1 MVYSLV
7 KLLFSLSGFF
17 PILCYAMNKKTTLRH
32 MGEVVLVLISVS
44 NAAFADASS
53 ERLDAYKG
61 NKLLSP
67 EVNIATINSASSE
80 HSDVA
85 VFTPSVLSWKSY
97 SNMQDAAFSKF
108 MDWTKEDFEEFFKG
122 YTWNTYEKYVDAW
135 NFLSQT
141 GNDHLQGAVI
151 SDEDAIAVLQA
162 QLEKLLN
169 EDSIDN
175 RPFPCEGLDFSGLN
189 LAYAWLNNFTGMTAE
204 QLFSAAHIGFA
215 TLPAIDFT
223 GVDFGGK
230 DLHGIDMSRCTGIT
244 AEQLLAAKDIGGTTL
259 PSVNFAGA
267 NLSGLDLNGVD
278 LSKCTNLTASQLLS
292 ASDIRG
298 TSLPAIDFTGAD
310 LSGKNLGSIDFSL
323 CTGLTGKQLAAASS
337 IQNTNLPAIDFTG
350 ADLSGKSLISVDFSM
365 CTGLSASQVLAAT
378 SLTNVKLPA
387 IDFSGVDLTGKRLY
401 GVDFT
406 KCTGLTGTQLSNATN
421 ISYIRLTSEQY
432 ESMKTDLPSGKT
444 IWVNDILTRI
454 P

>member
-1 MVYSLV
+1 
-7 KLLFSLSGFF
+7 
-17 PILCYAMNKKTTLRH
+17 MNKKTTLRH

-53 ERLDAYKG
+53 ERLAAYKD
-61 NKLLSP
+61 NKLLPP
-67 EVNIATINSASSE
+67 EINIATINSASSE

-97 SNMQDAAFSKF
+97 SNMQDAVFGKF

-122 YTWNTYEKYVDAW
+122 YTKDTYEKYVDAW

-162 QLEKLLN
+162 QLEKLLK

-175 RPFPCEGLDFSGLN
+175 TPFPCEGLDFSGLD
-189 LAYAWLNNFTGMTAE
+189 LLSCQLENFTGMTAE
-204 QLFSAAHIGFA
+204 QLFSAACIRFA

-230 DLHGIDMSRCTGIT
+230 DLYRVDMSRCTGIT
-244 AEQLLAAKDIGGTTL
+244 AEQLLAAKDISYTTL
-259 PSVNFAGA
+259 PSVDFAGA
-267 NLSGLDLNGVD
+267 NLSGLDLNRVD

-310 LSGKNLGSIDFSL
+310 LSGKNLSGIDFSL
-323 CTGLTGKQLAAASS
+323 CTGLTGKQLAAASF
-337 IQNTNLPAIDFTG
+337 IQDTKLPAIDFTG
-350 ADLSGKSLISVDFSM
+350 ADLSGKSLSSVDFSM

-378 SLTNVKLPA
+378 NLQYMKLPA
-387 IDFSGVDLTGKRLY
+387 IDFSGVDLTGKRIT

-421 ISYIRLTSEQY
+421 INFIRLTSEQY

-444 IWVNDILTRI
+444 IYVNDNLTEIRNL
-454 P
+454 

>member
-1 MVYSLV
+1 
-7 KLLFSLSGFF
+7 
-17 PILCYAMNKKTTLRH
+17 
-32 MGEVVLVLISVS
+32 MGEVVLLLISVS
-44 NAAFADASS
+44 NAAFADTSS
-53 ERLDAYKG
+53 ERLAAYKG
-61 NKLLSP
+61 NKLIP
-67 EVNIATINSASSE
+67 HEVNITTINSASSE

-169 EDSIDN
+169 EDSIDG
-175 RPFPCEGLDFSGLN
+175 RPFPCEGLDFSGLD
-189 LAYAWLNNFTGMTAE
+189 LLSCQLENFTGMTAE
-204 QLFSAAHIGFA
+204 QLFSAARIGWS

-230 DLHGIDMSRCTGIT
+230 DLYEIDMSRCTGIT
-244 AEQLLAAKDIGGTTL
+244 AEQLLAANDICGITL
-259 PSVNFAGA
+259 PSVDFAGA
-267 NLSGLDLNGVD
+267 NLSGLRLNGVD
-278 LSKCTNLTASQLLS
+278 FSKCTNLTASQLLS
-292 ASDIRG
+292 AADING

-310 LSGKNLGSIDFSL
+310 LSGKSLSGIDFSL

-337 IQNTNLPAIDFTG
+337 IQGTKLPAIDFTG
-350 ADLSGKSLISVDFSM
+350 ADLSGK
-365 CTGLSASQVLAAT
+365 
-378 SLTNVKLPA
+378 N
-387 IDFSGVDLTGKRLY
+387 LY
-401 GVDFT
+401 SVDFT

-421 ISYIRLTSEQY
+421 IRFIRLTSEQY
-432 ESMKTDLPSGKT
+432 DSMKTDLPSGET
-444 IWVNDILTRI
+444 IYVNDTLTRTPI
-454 P
+454 R

>member
-1 MVYSLV
+1 
-7 KLLFSLSGFF
+7 
-17 PILCYAMNKKTTLRH
+17 MNKKTTLRH
-32 MGEVVLVLISVS
+32 MGEVVLLLISVS
-44 NAAFADASS
+44 NAAFADTSS
-53 ERLDAYKG
+53 ERLAAYKG
-61 NKLLSP
+61 NKLIP
-67 EVNIATINSASSE
+67 HEVNITTINSASSE

-169 EDSIDN
+169 EDSIDG
-175 RPFPCEGLDFSGLN
+175 RPFPCEGLDFSGLD
-189 LAYAWLNNFTGMTAE
+189 LLSCQLENFTGMTAE
-204 QLFSAAHIGFA
+204 QLFSAARIGWS

-230 DLHGIDMSRCTGIT
+230 DLYEIDMSRCTGIT
-244 AEQLLAAKDIGGTTL
+244 AEQLLAANDICGITL
-259 PSVNFAGA
+259 PSVDFAGA
-267 NLSGLDLNGVD
+267 NLSGLRLNGVD
-278 LSKCTNLTASQLLS
+278 FSKCTNLTASQLLS
-292 ASDIRG
+292 AADING

-310 LSGKNLGSIDFSL
+310 LSGKSLSGIDFSL

-337 IQNTNLPAIDFTG
+337 IQGTKLPAIDFTG
-350 ADLSGKSLISVDFSM
+350 ADLSGK
-365 CTGLSASQVLAAT
+365 
-378 SLTNVKLPA
+378 N
-387 IDFSGVDLTGKRLY
+387 LY
-401 GVDFT
+401 SVDFT

-421 ISYIRLTSEQY
+421 IRFIRLTSEQY
-432 ESMKTDLPSGKT
+432 DSMKTDLPSGET
-444 IWVNDILTRI
+444 IYVNDTLTRTPI
-454 P
+454 R

>member
-67 EVNIATINSASSE
+67 EVYIATINSASSE

-108 MDWTKEDFEEFFKG
+108 MDWTKEDFEEFFKD
-122 YTWNTYEKYVDAW
+122 YTWDTSTYDKYVDAW

-162 QLEKLLN
+162 QLEKVLN
-169 EDSIDN
+169 EGAFDCI
-175 RPFPCEGLDFSGLN
+175 PFPCEGLDFSGLN
-189 LAYAWLNNFTGMTAE
+189 LAYALLNHFTGMTAE
-204 QLFSAAHIGFA
+204 QLFSAANIGFA

-223 GVDFGGK
+223 GVDLSGK
-230 DLHGIDMSRCTGIT
+230 DL
-244 AEQLLAAKDIGGTTL
+244 GG
-259 PSVNFAGA
+259 
-267 NLSGLDLNGVD
+267 
-278 LSKCTNLTASQLLS
+278 
-292 ASDIRG
+292 
-298 TSLPAIDFTGAD
+298 
-310 LSGKNLGSIDFSL
+310 IDFSL

-337 IQNTNLPAIDFTG
+337 ILNTKLPAIDFTG
-350 ADLSGKSLISVDFSM
+350 ADLSGKSLMFVDFSM

-378 SLTNVKLPA
+378 NLTNVKLPA
-387 IDFSGVDLTGKRLY
+387 IDFSGVDLTGKRLN

-421 ISYIRLTSEQY
+421 ISNIRLTSEQY

-444 IWVNDILTRI
+444 IYVNDILTRI

>member
-1 MVYSLV
+1 
-7 KLLFSLSGFF
+7 
-17 PILCYAMNKKTTLRH
+17 MNKKTTLRH
-32 MGEVVLVLISVS
+32 MWAVFLVLISVS

-61 NKLLSP
+61 NKLLPP
-67 EVNIATINSASSE
+67 EINIATINSVSSE

-97 SNMQDAAFSKF
+97 SNMQDAVFGKF

-122 YTWNTYEKYVDAW
+122 YTKDTYEKYVDAW

-162 QLEKLLN
+162 QLEKLLK

-175 RPFPCEGLDFSGLN
+175 TPFPCEGLDFSGLN
-189 LAYAWLNNFTGMTAE
+189 LTFAFLNNFTGMTAE
-204 QLFSAAHIGFA
+204 QLFSAARIGWA

-230 DLHGIDMSRCTGIT
+230 DLHDIDMSRCTGIT
-244 AEQLLAAKDIGGTTL
+244 AEQLLAANDISGTTL

-267 NLSGLDLNGVD
+267 NLSGLGLNGVD
-278 LSKCTNLTASQLLS
+278 FSKCTNLTASQLLS
-292 ASDIRG
+292 ASDISG

-310 LSGKNLGSIDFSL
+310 LSGKNLEGIDFSL
-323 CTGLTGKQLAAASS
+323 CTGLTGKQLAAASI
-337 IQNTNLPAIDFTG
+337 IQDTKLPAIDFTG
-350 ADLSGKSLISVDFSM
+350 VDLSGKSLMAVDFSM
-365 CTGLSASQVLAAT
+365 CTGLSASQLLAAT
-378 SLTNVKLPA
+378 NFTSVKLPA
-387 IDFSGVDLTGKRLY
+387 IDFSGVDFTGKKLTF
-401 GVDFT
+401 VDFT

-421 ISYIRLTSEQY
+421 INYIRLTSEQY

-444 IWVNDILTRI
+444 IFVNGNLTEI

>member
-1 MVYSLV
+1 MIYSLV

-32 MGEVVLVLISVS
+32 MGEVVLLLISVS
-44 NAAFADASS
+44 NAAFADTSS
-53 ERLDAYKG
+53 ERLAAYKG
-61 NKLLSP
+61 NKLIP
-67 EVNIATINSASSE
+67 HEVNITTINSASSE

-169 EDSIDN
+169 EDSIDG
-175 RPFPCEGLDFSGLN
+175 RPFPCEGLDFSGLD
-189 LAYAWLNNFTGMTAE
+189 LLSCQLENFTGMTAE
-204 QLFSAAHIGFA
+204 QLFSAARIGWS

-230 DLHGIDMSRCTGIT
+230 DLYEIDMSRCTGIT
-244 AEQLLAAKDIGGTTL
+244 AEQLLAANDICGITL
-259 PSVNFAGA
+259 PSVDFAGA
-267 NLSGLDLNGVD
+267 NLSGLRLNGVD
-278 LSKCTNLTASQLLS
+278 FSKCTNLTASQLLS
-292 ASDIRG
+292 AADING

-310 LSGKNLGSIDFSL
+310 LSGKSLSGIDFSL

-337 IQNTNLPAIDFTG
+337 IQGTKLPAIDFTG
-350 ADLSGKSLISVDFSM
+350 ADLSGK
-365 CTGLSASQVLAAT
+365 
-378 SLTNVKLPA
+378 N
-387 IDFSGVDLTGKRLY
+387 LY
-401 GVDFT
+401 SVDFT

-421 ISYIRLTSEQY
+421 IRFIRLTSEQY
-432 ESMKTDLPSGKT
+432 DSMKTDLPSGET
-444 IWVNDILTRI
+444 IYVNDTLTRTPI
-454 P
+454 R

>member
-1 MVYSLV
+1 MWAVFL
-7 KLLFSLSGFF
+7 
-17 PILCYAMNKKTTLRH
+17 A
-32 MGEVVLVLISVS
+32 LISVS

-61 NKLLSP
+61 NKLLPP
-67 EVNIATINSASSE
+67 EINIATINSVSSE

-85 VFTPSVLSWKSY
+85 VFTPNVLSWESY
-97 SNMQDAAFSKF
+97 SNTQDAVFGKF

-122 YTWNTYEKYVDAW
+122 YTQDTYEKYVDAW

-162 QLEKLLN
+162 QLEKLVK
-169 EDSIDN
+169 EHSIDST
-175 RPFPCEGLDFSGLN
+175 PFPCEGLDFSGLD
-189 LAYAWLNNFTGMTAE
+189 LLGCQLENFTGMTAE
-204 QLFSAAHIGFA
+204 QLFSAARITYA

-230 DLHGIDMSRCTGIT
+230 NLSCVDMSRCTGIT
-244 AEQLLAAKDIGGTTL
+244 AEQLLASEDISSTTL
-259 PSVNFAGA
+259 PSVNFEGA
-267 NLSGLDLNGVD
+267 NLSGLNLDGVD
-278 LSKCTNLTASQLLS
+278 FSKCTNLTASQLLS

-298 TSLPAIDFTGAD
+298 ASLPAIDFTGAD
-310 LSGKNLGSIDFSL
+310 LSGKNLGGIDFSL

-337 IQNTNLPAIDFTG
+337 IQNTKLPAIDFTG
-350 ADLSGKSLISVDFSM
+350 VDLSRKSLAYVDFSM

-378 SLTNVKLPA
+378 NLTNVKLPA
-387 IDFSGVDLTGKRLY
+387 IDFSGVDLTGKHLNF
-401 GVDFT
+401 VDFT

-421 ISYIRLTSEQY
+421 IHCIRLTSEQY
-432 ESMKTDLPSGKT
+432 DSMKTDLPSGTT
-444 IWVNDILTRI
+444 IYVNDILTEI
-454 P
+454 PNP

>member
-1 MVYSLV
+1 
-7 KLLFSLSGFF
+7 
-17 PILCYAMNKKTTLRH
+17 
-32 MGEVVLVLISVS
+32 MGAVFLALISVS

-61 NKLLSP
+61 NKLLPP
-67 EVNIATINSASSE
+67 EINIATINSASSE

-108 MDWTKEDFEEFFKG
+108 MDWTKEDFEEFFKD
-122 YTWNTYEKYVDAW
+122 YTWDTSTYDKYVDAW

-162 QLEKLLN
+162 QLEKLVS
-169 EDSIDN
+169 ERSIDST
-175 RPFPCEGLDFSGLN
+175 PFPCEGLDFSGLVLTN
-189 LAYAWLNNFTGMTAE
+189 LHLENFTGMTAE
-204 QLFSAAHIGFA
+204 QLFSAIKIRGA

-223 GVDFGGK
+223 GADFRDR
-230 DLHGIDMSRCTGIT
+230 DLQGVNFSKCTNLT
-244 AEQLLAAKDIGGTTL
+244 AAQLLSALNINGTTL

-267 NLSGLDLNGVD
+267 NLSGSDLNGVD
-278 LSKCTNLTASQLLS
+278 LSKCTNLTAAQLLE
-292 ASDIRG
+292 
-298 TSLPAIDFTGAD
+298 
-310 LSGKNLGSIDFSL
+310 
-323 CTGLTGKQLAAASS
+323 
-337 IQNTNLPAIDFTG
+337 
-350 ADLSGKSLISVDFSM
+350 
-365 CTGLSASQVLAAT
+365 AT

-387 IDFSGVDLTGKRLY
+387 IDFSGADLTGKRLY

-406 KCTGLTGTQLSNATN
+406 KCTGLTGIQLSNARG
-421 ISYIRLTSEQY
+421 ISEIWLTSEQY
-432 ESMKTDLPSGKT
+432 ESMKTDLPSGTT
-444 IWVNDILTRI
+444 IFVNGDPTRI